1 MKYYFVRI
9 VIRNNGFKYI
19 DLSLLFVIYLIVIW
33 LGLIWWIGKW
43 GIKIGIV
50 NEGIGY

>member
-1 MKYYFVRI
+1 MDLIILIWVYYLW
-9 VIRNNGFKYI
+9 YI
-19 DLSLLFVIYLIVIW
+19 NVIW